1 MKVSYDA
8 QVDAAF
14 IRLSNEEPA
23 GAVELQNGII
33 LHVTENDKLVAIEI
47 LDVSQKFD
55 VEELFKFEIDGL
67 VLN

>member
-1 MKVSYDA
+1 MKVSYDS

-14 IRLSNEEPA
+14 IRLSNDEPS

-33 LHVTENDKLVAIEI
+33 LHVTEDDKLVAIEI

-55 VEELFKFEIDGL
+55 IEELFKFEIDGL